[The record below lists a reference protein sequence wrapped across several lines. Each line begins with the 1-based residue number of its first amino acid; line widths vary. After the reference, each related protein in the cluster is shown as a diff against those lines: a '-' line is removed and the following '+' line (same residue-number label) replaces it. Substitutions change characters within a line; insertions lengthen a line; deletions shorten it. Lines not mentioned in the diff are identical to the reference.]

1 MLNAAIFYSICNN
14 HRFYR
19 EPFDEACWALGVS
32 NVSTSNF
39 KEIFFYRRRNLRL
52 AGSRQMADNE
62 VSMTV
67 EALNVTLEHS

>member
-39 KEIFFYRRRNLRL
+39 KEIFLSKKEFEVGWLSTD
-52 AGSRQMADNE
+52 GRQ
-62 VSMTV
+62 
-67 EALNVTLEHS
+67 